1 MTPSRAWDQTQERKG
16 ALWEWECRIWTI
28 IAIAIRVTI
37 IWLVL
42 DRMRMTMDEA
52 VPQQKR
58 SGEDEGQEGQ
68 GSAFL

>member
-1 MTPSRAWDQTQERKG
+1 
-16 ALWEWECRIWTI
+16 
-28 IAIAIRVTI
+28 
-37 IWLVL
+37 
-42 DRMRMTMDEA
+42 MRMTMDEA